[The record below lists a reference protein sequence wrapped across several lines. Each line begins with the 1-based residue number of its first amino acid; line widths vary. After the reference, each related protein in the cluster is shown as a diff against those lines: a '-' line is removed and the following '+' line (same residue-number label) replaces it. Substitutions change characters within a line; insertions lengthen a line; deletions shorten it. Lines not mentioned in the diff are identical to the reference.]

1 MDRGY
6 RAIRFDE
13 LEDVPWKPGLTLR
26 PVRSQLGLRAFGA
39 AGFVGREPGDLVVE
53 PHTEDEGRGH
63 QELYVVLRG
72 AARFTLDGD
81 TLDVPA
87 GTLIAVEPHVRREAF
102 ATEPDTAVL
111 ALGGPPTF
119 EPAGHEYMARVRGA
133 RDRPD
138 EALAIAEAGLRE
150 LGETPGT
157 LYAMALALAATGD
170 GEAAR
175 RRLDEAIGLVPE
187 LRDEARDDALLS

>member
-1 MDRGY
+1 
-6 RAIRFDE
+6 
-13 LEDVPWKPGLTLR
+13 
-26 PVRSQLGLRAFGA
+26 VRSQLGLKAFGA

-53 PHTEDEGRGH
+53 PHTEDEGRQH

-72 AARFTLDGD
+72 AARFTLDGE
-81 TLDVPA
+81 TLDAPA
-87 GTLIAVEPHVRREAF
+87 GTLIAVEPHVRREAV

-111 ALGGPPTF
+111 AFGGPPTF

-133 RDRPD
+133 VDRPE
-138 EALAIAEAGLRE
+138 EAMAIAEAGLRE

-157 LYAMALALAATGD
+157 LYAMALALAAAGRNE
-170 GEAAR
+170 EAQ
-175 RRLDEAIGLVPE
+175 RRLDEAIARAPE